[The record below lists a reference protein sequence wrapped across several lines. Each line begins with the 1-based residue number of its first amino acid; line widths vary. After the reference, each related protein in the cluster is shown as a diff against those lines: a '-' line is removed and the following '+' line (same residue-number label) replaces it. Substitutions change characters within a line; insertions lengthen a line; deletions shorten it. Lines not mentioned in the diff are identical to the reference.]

1 LHRPVHG
8 RINLEKNIIMKSS
21 STKTF
26 HYSRR
31 TFIGAA
37 AASAFSFQF
46 LPSNVFGANE
56 RLQVAGI
63 GVGGKGKGDFDGLAM
78 HGDVVAACD
87 IDSRRLDVAVRKHVD
102 AVKFSDFREMLSQ
115 LGDKIDALTVS
126 TADHSHAP
134 AAMMAMRQ
142 GIHVYVQKPLTHTV
156 WEARQLALIARK
168 KKVCTQMGNQG
179 TASDGIREGAEYIQ
193 AGGIGRVKEIHAW
206 TNRPVWPQAP
216 EIIARPNE
224 KMEVPSHLDWNSFI
238 GPAPMRPYHSCYTP
252 FKWRGWLDYGTG
264 ALGDMAC
271 HTTNLAFMGCGL
283 TQPTKIESVN
293 TGPINDETFPSW
305 ATVHMDF
312 PNLMEEKKSGKFN
325 KKESAFSLL
334 RSMRDPRYIQSAK
347 GLNKAQK
354 TIKFHWYEGRVG
366 NNGKENKGIKNLPP
380 MEYFHGETPKNS
392 GLLLIG
398 TDGTVYSPNDY
409 GSDWKVFKDGKWYK
423 KDEVEKPSPTLPR
436 NGQGDNGM
444 KEELVKAVRENDP
457 KIAMSNFDYAGN
469 MTESILLGNVAM
481 QAGGKFT
488 WDAENLKTNRA
499 DTDQLISKLYRAGW
513 EVDPA

>member
-444 KEELVKAVRENDP
+444 KEELVKAIRENDP

>member
-1 LHRPVHG
+1 
-8 RINLEKNIIMKSS
+8 MKSS

-46 LPSNVFGANE
+46 LPSKVFGANE

-142 GIHVYVQKPLTHTV
+142 GIHIYVQKPLTHTV

-216 EIIARPNE
+216 QIIARPTD
-224 KMEVPSHLDWNSFI
+224 KMDVPSHLDWDSFI

-312 PNLMEEKKSGKFN
+312 PRTE
-325 KKESAFSLL
+325 
-334 RSMRDPRYIQSAK
+334 MRGA
-347 GLNKAQK
+347 
-354 TIKFHWYEGRVG
+354 IKFHWYEGKIG
-366 NNGKENKGIKNLPP
+366 NNGKDNKGIKNLPP
-380 MEYFHGETPKNS
+380 MDYFHGETPKNS

-423 KDEVEKPSPTLPR
+423 KDEVEKPTPTLPR

-444 KEELVKAVRENDP
+444 KEELVKAIRENNS

-481 QAGGKFT
+481 QAGGRFT
-488 WDAENLKTNRA
+488 WDAENLKTDRA
-499 DTDQLISKLYRAGW
+499 DTDQLISKVYRSGW

>member
-1 LHRPVHG
+1 
-8 RINLEKNIIMKSS
+8 
-21 STKTF
+21 
-26 HYSRR
+26 
-31 TFIGAA
+31 
-37 AASAFSFQF
+37 
-46 LPSNVFGANE
+46 
-56 RLQVAGI
+56 
-63 GVGGKGKGDFDGLAM
+63 VGGKGKGDFDGLAM

-224 KMEVPSHLDWNSFI
+224 KMEVPSHLDWDSFI

-444 KEELVKAVRENDP
+444 KEELVKAIRENDP

>member
-1 LHRPVHG
+1 
-8 RINLEKNIIMKSS
+8 MKPS

-31 TFIGAA
+31 SFIGVAA
-37 AASAFSFQF
+37 GSAFSFQF
-46 LPSNVFGANE
+46 LPSKVFGANE

-216 EIIARPNE
+216 DIVARPTE
-224 KMEVPSHLDWNSFI
+224 KMDVPSHLDWDSFI

-293 TGPINDETFPSW
+293 TGPVNDETFPSW
-305 ATVHMDF
+305 ATVHMNF
-312 PNLMEEKKSGKFN
+312 P
-325 KKESAFSLL
+325 
-334 RSMRDPRYIQSAK
+334 
-347 GLNKAQK
+347 K
-354 TIKFHWYEGRVG
+354 TEMGGAIKFHWYEGKIG

-380 MEYFHGETPKNS
+380 MDYFHGETPKNS

-423 KDEVEKPSPTLPR
+423 KDEVEKPTPTLPR

-444 KEELVKAVRENDP
+444 KEELVKAIRENDP

-488 WDAENLKTNRA
+488 WDAENLKTNRT
-499 DTDQLISKLYRAGW
+499 DTDQLISKVYRAGW

>member
-1 LHRPVHG
+1 
-8 RINLEKNIIMKSS
+8 MKSS

-31 TFIGAA
+31 SFIGAA

-156 WEARQLALIARK
+156 WEARQLALIARQK
-168 KKVCTQMGNQG
+168 GVCTQMGNQG

-216 EIIARPNE
+216 EIIARPTE
-224 KMEVPSHLDWNSFI
+224 KMDVPSHLDWDSFI

-305 ATVHMDF
+305 ATVHMNF
-312 PNLMEEKKSGKFN
+312 P
-325 KKESAFSLL
+325 
-334 RSMRDPRYIQSAK
+334 
-347 GLNKAQK
+347 K
-354 TIKFHWYEGRVG
+354 TEMGGAIKFHWYEGKIG
-366 NNGKENKGIKNLPP
+366 NNGKDNKGIKNLPP
-380 MEYFHGETPKNS
+380 MDYFHGETPKNS

-398 TDGTVYSPNDY
+398 TAGTVYSPNDY
-409 GSDWKVFKDGKWYK
+409 GSDWKVFKGGKWYK
-423 KDEVEKPSPTLPR
+423 KDEVEKPTPTLPR

-444 KEELVKAVRENDP
+444 KEELVKAIRENDP

-499 DTDQLISKLYRAGW
+499 DTDQLISKVYRSGW

>member
-1 LHRPVHG
+1 
-8 RINLEKNIIMKSS
+8 MKPS

-31 TFIGAA
+31 SFIGVT

-46 LPSNVFGANE
+46 LPSKVFGANE

-87 IDSRRLDVAVRKHVD
+87 IDSRRLDVAVRKHLD

-216 EIIARPNE
+216 DIVARPTE
-224 KMEVPSHLDWNSFI
+224 KMDVPSHLDWDSFI

-305 ATVHMDF
+305 ATVHMNF
-312 PNLMEEKKSGKFN
+312 PKTEKGG
-325 KKESAFSLL
+325 A
-334 RSMRDPRYIQSAK
+334 
-347 GLNKAQK
+347 
-354 TIKFHWYEGRVG
+354 IKFHWYEGKIG

-380 MEYFHGETPKNS
+380 MDYFHGETPKNS

-423 KDEVEKPSPTLPR
+423 KDEVEKPTPTLPR

-444 KEELVKAVRENDP
+444 KEELVKAIRENDP

-488 WDAENLKTNRA
+488 WDAENLKTNRT
-499 DTDQLISKLYRAGW
+499 DTDQLISKVYRAGW

>member
-1 LHRPVHG
+1 
-8 RINLEKNIIMKSS
+8 
-21 STKTF
+21 
-26 HYSRR
+26 
-31 TFIGAA
+31 
-37 AASAFSFQF
+37 
-46 LPSNVFGANE
+46 
-56 RLQVAGI
+56 
-63 GVGGKGKGDFDGLAM
+63 
-78 HGDVVAACD
+78 
-87 IDSRRLDVAVRKHVD
+87 
-102 AVKFSDFREMLSQ
+102 
-115 LGDKIDALTVS
+115 
-126 TADHSHAP
+126 
-134 AAMMAMRQ
+134 
-142 GIHVYVQKPLTHTV
+142 
-156 WEARQLALIARK
+156 
-168 KKVCTQMGNQG
+168 
-179 TASDGIREGAEYIQ
+179 
-193 AGGIGRVKEIHAW
+193 
-206 TNRPVWPQAP
+206 
-216 EIIARPNE
+216 
-224 KMEVPSHLDWNSFI
+224 MEVPSHLDWNSFI

-444 KEELVKAVRENDP
+444 KEELVKAIRENDP

>member
-1 LHRPVHG
+1 
-8 RINLEKNIIMKSS
+8 MKSS

-26 HYSRR
+26 LYSRR
-31 TFIGAA
+31 SFIGAA

-102 AVKFSDFREMLSQ
+102 AVKFTDFREMLSQ

-156 WEARQLALIARK
+156 WEARQLALIARQK
-168 KKVCTQMGNQG
+168 GICTQMGNQG

-216 EIIARPNE
+216 EIIARPTE
-224 KMEVPSHLDWNSFI
+224 KMDVPSHLDWDSFI

-305 ATVHMDF
+305 ATVHMHF
-312 PNLMEEKKSGKFN
+312 P
-325 KKESAFSLL
+325 
-334 RSMRDPRYIQSAK
+334 
-347 GLNKAQK
+347 K
-354 TIKFHWYEGRVG
+354 TEMGGAIKFHWYEGKIG
-366 NNGKENKGIKNLPP
+366 NNGKDNKGIKNLPP
-380 MEYFHGETPKNS
+380 MDYFHGETPKNS

-398 TDGTVYSPNDY
+398 TNGTIYSPNDY

-423 KDEVEKPSPTLPR
+423 KDEVEKPTPTLPR

-444 KEELVKAVRENDP
+444 KEELVKAIRENDP

-488 WDAENLKTNRA
+488 WDSENLKTNRA
-499 DTDQLISKLYRAGW
+499 DTDQLISKVYRSGW